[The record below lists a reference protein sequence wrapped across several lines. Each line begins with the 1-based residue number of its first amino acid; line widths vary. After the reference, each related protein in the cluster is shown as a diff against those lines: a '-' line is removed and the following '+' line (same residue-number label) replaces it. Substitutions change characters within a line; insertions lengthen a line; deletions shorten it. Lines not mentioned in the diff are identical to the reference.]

1 MKPIIR
7 KDEEAVSPVIAT
19 ILMVAITVV
28 LAAVLYVMVSG
39 LIGGPSTS
47 KPTVAFTTPAPNG
60 IGEQISVAS
69 ASQAVGPANYKVNF
83 AAAGS
88 PGTAAAMPT
97 TGGGFVVLTVG
108 TSFYRVNWTD
118 IGGEKTVNGGDSFVV
133 TKVTSTAGTSYLVL
147 PASTQFVFYLLWS
160 DGAQIT
166 SANFQTA

>member
-1 MKPIIR
+1 MKTIIR

-47 KPTVAFTTPAPNG
+47 KPTVAFATPAPSG

-69 ASQAVGPANYKVNF
+69 ASIATGPANYKVNF
-83 AAAGS
+83 AVAGS
-88 PGTAAAMPT
+88 AGTAGAMPT

-108 TSFYRVNWTD
+108 AAFYRVNWTD
-118 IGGEKTVNGGDSFVV
+118 IGGERTVNGGDSFVV
-133 TKVTSTAGTSYLVL
+133 THVTSSAGTSYLSM
-147 PASTQFVFYLLWS
+147 PAATQFTFYLLWS
-160 DGAQIT
+160 DGSQIT
-166 SANFQTA
+166 SANFQTS

>member
-47 KPTVAFTTPAPNG
+47 KPTVAFATPAPLG
-60 IGEQISVAS
+60 IGEQISIAS
-69 ASQAVGPANYKVNF
+69 ASQAVGPANYKVNLVV
-83 AAAGS
+83 GS
-88 PGTAAAMPT
+88 TTGSALAMPT
-97 TGGGFVVLTVG
+97 AGGGFVVLTVG
-108 TSFYRVNWTD
+108 SAFYRVNWTD

-133 TKVTSTAGTSYLVL
+133 AQTNAAGTTYMAL
-147 PASTQFVFYLLWS
+147 PLATSFVFYLLWS
-160 DGAQIT
+160 DGSQIT
-166 SANFQTA
+166 SANFQTS

>member
-1 MKPIIR
+1 MKTIIR

-47 KPTVAFTTPAPNG
+47 KPTVAFATPAPLG
-60 IGEQISVAS
+60 IGEQVTVAS
-69 ASQAVGPANYKVNF
+69 ASQAVGPANYKLNF
-83 AAAGS
+83 AAGS
-88 PGTAAAMPT
+88 TTGVAAAMPT

-108 TSFYRVNWTD
+108 AAFYRVNWTD

-133 TKVTSTAGTSYLVL
+133 TQTNAAGTTYSAM
-147 PASTQFVFYLLWS
+147 PAATQFTFYLLWS
-160 DGAQIT
+160 DGSQIT
-166 SANFQTA
+166 SANFQTS